1 MCVCVYVCVCVCA
14 SERTTFTPSPPFAS
28 RVKRHHV
35 QHERHCVV
43 EDGLS
48 KHDGVQV
55 VIDVQVVVDGEH
67 GDGVGGR
74 DDGAKQKTLDEV
86 QLHVLDVLVKK

>member
-1 MCVCVYVCVCVCA
+1 
-14 SERTTFTPSPPFAS
+14 
-28 RVKRHHV
+28 
-35 QHERHCVV
+35 
-43 EDGLS
+43 
-48 KHDGVQV
+48 